1 MNKLSKLTLLLAGFG
16 ILFVHS
22 TMAGPFERFRER
34 LAEFKRQRNPAS
46 PASPA
51 SPTSP
56 TSPTFNSANLG
67 DTIWRGIMTVN
78 ASEIAHFK
86 DNQKQQYSVTNPSIS
101 VIVEIWF
108 PSSTTWFC
116 VLDLTGARGSNDDAD
131 GIYDPK
137 KRKWE
142 PMMGTAPSGLVGDGL
157 PLDGY
162 VGSGSLDPSTKKI
175 QGGRDNDP
183 SDPNNSQDCMVLIG
197 GSYTFGGTISKPTL
211 IISGASTYLPSKKEG
226 VRILS
231 AVTSSGTFDLTT
243 RKVSQDKNEVG
254 GFTDLP

>member
-1 MNKLSKLTLLLAGFG
+1 MNKLSKLFLLSAGIG
-16 ILFVHS
+16 ILFAHS

-34 LAEFKRQRNPAS
+34 LAELRRQSTPPTAPTAS
-46 PASPA
+46 
-51 SPTSP
+51 
-56 TSPTFNSANLG
+56 TFDSANLG
-67 DTIWRGIMTVN
+67 NTIWRGIMTFST
-78 ASEIAHFK
+78 SEIAHFK
-86 DNQKQQYSVTNPSIS
+86 NNEKQQYSVTNPTIS
-101 VIVEIWF
+101 AIVEIWF

-116 VLDLTGARGSNDDAD
+116 VLDLTGARASNDEGD

-142 PMMGTAPSGLVGDGL
+142 PLIGTAPSGLVGDGL
-157 PLDGY
+157 PLSGY
-162 VGSGSLDPSTKKI
+162 VGSGSLNPSTKKI

-183 SDPNNSQDCMVLIG
+183 SDPNSNQDCMVLIG
-197 GSYTFGGTISKPTL
+197 GGYTFGGTISKPTL

>member
-1 MNKLSKLTLLLAGFG
+1 MTF
-16 ILFVHS
+16 S
-22 TMAGPFERFRER
+22 T
-34 LAEFKRQRNPAS
+34 
-46 PASPA
+46 
-51 SPTSP
+51 
-56 TSPTFNSANLG
+56 
-67 DTIWRGIMTVN
+67 
-78 ASEIAHFK
+78 SEIAHFK
-86 DNQKQQYSVTNPSIS
+86 NNEKQQYSVTNPTIS
-101 VIVEIWF
+101 AIVEIWF

-116 VLDLTGARGSNDDAD
+116 VLDLTGARASNDEGD

-142 PMMGTAPSGLVGDGL
+142 PLIGTAPSGLVGDGL
-157 PLDGY
+157 PLSGY
-162 VGSGSLDPSTKKI
+162 VGSGSLNPSTKKI

-183 SDPNNSQDCMVLIG
+183 SDPNSNQDCMVLIG
-197 GSYTFGGTISKPTL
+197 GGYTFGGTISKPTL